1 MGSNSSPIGWVVN
14 SISGFTIKHRGRDSY
29 DSHVYMKNASLPV
42 PNQQTIIELV
52 ANPCYHAEKVAA
64 YLLFAK
70 SQKRVLGSFQMK
82 DSFIG
87 REGVW
92 PASGKRTHKY
102 ATRQDS

>member
-1 MGSNSSPIGWVVN
+1 
-14 SISGFTIKHRGRDSY
+14 
-29 DSHVYMKNASLPV
+29 MKDAGLPV

-52 ANPCYHAEKVAA
+52 ASPGYHAEKVAA

-82 DSFIG
+82 DSPVG

-92 PASGKRTHKY
+92 LASGQRTHKY